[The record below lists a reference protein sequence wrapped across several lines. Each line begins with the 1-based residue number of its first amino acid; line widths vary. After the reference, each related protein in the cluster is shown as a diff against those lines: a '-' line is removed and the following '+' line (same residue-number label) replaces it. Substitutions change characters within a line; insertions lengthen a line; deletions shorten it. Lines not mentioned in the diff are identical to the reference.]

1 MDRMNT
7 PADPCPSQVEIDQ
20 FLAMDS
26 PIGQH
31 TKLLLHF
38 ENCPRCMAYIARQGG
53 EPIDLNIDIDQ
64 DTADKPFSAETEAGH
79 FTILPRQF
87 GDYEVVRYISRGGMG
102 VVYECVDVRLNRRVA
117 VKVLNTDKF
126 SSETLARIDREA
138 AIQSRLNHPDI
149 VTVHEFSK
157 IGKWPFIV
165 MELVQGEPLSLVLKG
180 KPIAP
185 RKAAL
190 ILARLARAIDYAHRM
205 GVMHRDLKPS
215 NVLFVGEIPENQI
228 STPIQSSKPETWS
241 LKVID
246 FGLSRWLDDNAQQIT
261 LSRSIVGTPAYIAPE
276 LTTPGEMQF
285 GPSADIY
292 ALGVI
297 LYECLIGRP
306 PFVADNALQTLELI
320 RSREPVAPAAILP
333 GLPRDLN
340 TICLKCLEKEPAK
353 RYDTARALAE
363 ELERYLGGYP
373 IHARPTN
380 LLARSLRWCRR
391 NRRMTAALATA
402 AMLLIMLISGSIYFG
417 YSQAK
422 LRREAEES
430 YGQKRLANE
439 NLMQQ
444 SAQNTNIAYFAT
456 GLFDRVRKDEEG
468 RPISVVALLEGAEQD
483 LKNGKIDT
491 LEASTTFQICLA
503 MAYDRVDEVARADK
517 ILADAEETLTTKITH
532 DFSAAPYIKGY
543 LIRAFLQQ
551 KKPEKAIQWIQSALE
566 NLEQDKVLV
575 SPLGLKLIG
584 QLTDASLAV
593 NRPDQAIPWLE
604 KTLAIQQA
612 TPTEANRDMSKVRNQ
627 LTRLYQANGRPREAD
642 ALNAP

>member
-1 MDRMNT
+1 MET
-7 PADPCPSQVEIDQ
+7 PQESLSPCPSQVEIDQ

-31 TKLLLHF
+31 AGLLAHLEH
-38 ENCPRCMAYIARQGG
+38 CTRCMAYVARQSG
-53 EPIDLNIDIDQ
+53 EPIDLNIDYDQ
-64 DTADKPFSAETEAGH
+64 DAIEGQSTDPLQSDQ
-79 FTILPRQF
+79 FTVMPKQF
-87 GDYEVVRYISRGGMG
+87 GDYQVVRYISRGGMG
-102 VVYECVDVRLNRRVA
+102 VVYECMDRRLNRRVA
-117 VKVLNTDKF
+117 VKVLNSDKL
-126 SSETLARIDREA
+126 SSETLARLDREA

-149 VTVHEFSK
+149 VTVYEFNK

-165 MELVQGEPLSLVLKG
+165 MELVDGEPLSQALQG
-180 KPIAP
+180 KPLAP

-190 ILARLARAIDYAHRM
+190 VLARLAHSIDYAHRM

-215 NVLFVGEIPENQI
+215 NVLIAGDVSEMDGL
-228 STPIQSSKPETWS
+228 IQALPQKSETWS

-246 FGLSRWLDDNAQQIT
+246 FGLSRWLQDDAQQIT
-261 LSRSIVGTPAYIAPE
+261 QSSSIVGTPAYIAPE
-276 LTTPGEMQF
+276 LTTPGEMQL

-306 PFVADNALQTLELI
+306 PFVADNALQTLDLI
-320 RSREPVAPAAILP
+320 RNSEPVAPAAILP
-333 GLPRDLN
+333 NLPRDLN

-353 RYDTARALAE
+353 RYTTALELAE
-363 ELERYLGGYP
+363 ELQRYLGGFP
-373 IHARPTN
+373 IHARPIH
-380 LLARSLRWCRR
+380 LPARCLRWCRR
-391 NRRMTAALATA
+391 NRRLAAALATTA
-402 AMLLIMLISGSIYFG
+402 TLLMVLITGSIYFG

-430 YGQKRLANE
+430 YGQKQLANE

-456 GLFDRVRKDEEG
+456 GLFDRIKTDDQG
-468 RPISVVALLEGAEQD
+468 RPISVIALLDGAEQD
-483 LKNGKIDT
+483 LKSGKIDT
-491 LEASTTFQICLA
+491 LEASTTFLICLA
-503 MAYDRVDEVARADK
+503 MAYDRVGEVAKADK
-517 ILADAEETLTTKITH
+517 ILADAEETLSTKITK

-551 KKPEKAIQWIQSALE
+551 NKPEKAIQWIQSALE
-566 NLEQDKVLV
+566 NLEQDKVLL
-575 SPLGLKLIG
+575 SPLGLKLMG

-604 KTLAIQQA
+604 KSLAIQQA
-612 TPTEANRDMSKVRNQ
+612 TPSEANRDMSGVRNQ
-627 LTRLYQANGRPREAD
+627 LARLYQASGRPREAD